1 MRALA
6 VLATLA
12 AVSTLGGCFAH
23 QWDPHAPDTI
33 VASAQGGAV
42 TVPHGSRLRLPLAT
56 DAEHEWRRVEPQIMR
71 VIVQGPADAEG
82 QTFTPVRTGDEKL
95 RLEYKR
101 LTGDAPAE
109 RSVTY
114 DVNVPQ
120 ETGIFSRFW
129 ARLWGKSSS

>member
-1 MRALA
+1 MRTTLA
-6 VLATLA
+6 VLVILA
-12 AVSTLGGCFAH
+12 LGGCFAKN
-23 QWDPHAPDTI
+23 WDPHSPDTI
-33 VASAQGGAV
+33 VAKAEGGAV

-56 DAEHEWRRVEPQIMR
+56 DAEHEWRRVEPQILQVMAESL
-71 VIVQGPADAEG
+71 PDANG

-95 RLEYKR
+95 RLEYRK

-114 DVNVPQ
+114 DVNVPE

-129 ARLWGKSSS
+129 ARLWGKKSSS